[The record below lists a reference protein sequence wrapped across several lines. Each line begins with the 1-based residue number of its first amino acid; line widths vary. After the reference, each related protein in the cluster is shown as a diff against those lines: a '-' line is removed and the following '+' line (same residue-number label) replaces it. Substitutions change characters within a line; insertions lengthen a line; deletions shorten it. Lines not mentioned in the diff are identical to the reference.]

1 LVLSRDQASLF
12 VAVTRMNNVWRA
24 PFMRDGTAS
33 KVGVFVPLSGAA
45 GPDGI
50 ALDSQGNPAVCHF
63 GLGVVWLFS
72 PLGEPRSRIQSR
84 AGLKTTNLAYGGAGL
99 RELYITEADSG
110 TILRTRL
117 PTPGRAPFSQG

>member
-1 LVLSRDQASLF
+1 
-12 VAVTRMNNVWRA
+12 MNNVWRA

-33 KVGVFVPLSGAA
+33 KVGVFVPLPGGA